1 MLGASNRIPESELA
15 AFEGKRVRIFAHRD
29 DEGQKAEGRWWRQLK
44 EAGATVDGFDFSGL
58 IRSDGQPV
66 GDLNDFCLI
75 DADQWEA
82 NREMIEG
89 VIQFST

>member
-1 MLGASNRIPESELA
+1 MNWLPFKE
-15 AFEGKRVRIFAHRD
+15 KRVRIFAHLDRA
-29 DEGQKAEGRWWRQLK
+29 GLKAEGRWWRQLK
-44 EAGATVDGFDFSGL
+44 EAGATVDGFDFSEL
-58 IRSDGQPV
+58 VRSDGQPV

-89 VIQFST
+89 VIQLST